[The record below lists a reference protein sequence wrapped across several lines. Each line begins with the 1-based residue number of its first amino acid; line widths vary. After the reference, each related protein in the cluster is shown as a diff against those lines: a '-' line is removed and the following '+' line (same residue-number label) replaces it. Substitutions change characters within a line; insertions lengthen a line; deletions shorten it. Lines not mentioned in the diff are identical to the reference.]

1 MPRAVLQSPQDED
14 IPSGKKGGHMDIAG
28 LSTALSQIN
37 TSSDIG
43 VVMLSKALDT
53 QEKLGDDMIKMME
66 QSVNPNLGAN
76 VDVRV

>member
-1 MPRAVLQSPQDED
+1 
-14 IPSGKKGGHMDIAG
+14 MDIAG
-28 LSTALSQIN
+28 LSTAFSQIN